1 MKRNIPTRNK
11 EEKQTVLTVKEETEL
26 MEFLLTKMGG
36 MSRNSIKSVLTH
48 GQVYVDNKVQTKY
61 NFPLTPGNKVSIRKN
76 KKVKTPKMD
85 GIRILYEDDSIIVID
100 KNAGLLTVTA
110 GSGIDITAFSILKE
124 YVQSQSE
131 YNKIFTVHRLDRQT
145 SGVLVFAKNPE
156 VQHAFRDN
164 WKGMVTRRIYNA
176 LVEGKLAKKE
186 GTITSYLT
194 ENPKT
199 HYIYSNQEETEGSK
213 KAITHYRTLK
223 VSPDFSLL
231 EVELETGRKN
241 QIRVHMKDLGHPI
254 IGDRMYGSELM
265 INRIAL
271 HARTLEF
278 YHPVTKELMHFET
291 PIPPEFLKL
300 LRNSEKESKN
310 I

>member
-1 MKRNIPTRNK
+1 MKRNIPQNK

-26 MEFLLTKMGG
+26 MQFLQAKMGG
-36 MSRNSIKSVLTH
+36 MSRNSIKSLLTH

-61 NFPLTPGNKVSIRKN
+61 NLPLTPGQKVSIRKN
-76 KKVKTPKMD
+76 KKLKTPKMD
-85 GIRILYEDDSIIVID
+85 GLRILYEDDSIIVID

-145 SGVLVFAKNPE
+145 SGVLVFAKSAE
-156 VQHAFRDN
+156 VQHVFRDD

-176 LVEGKLAKKE
+176 LVEGKLPRKE
-186 GTITSYLT
+186 GTISSYLT
-194 ENPKT
+194 ENART

-213 KAITHYRTLK
+213 KAITHYKTLK

-254 IGDRMYGSELM
+254 IGDKMYGSDLK

-271 HARTLEF
+271 HARVLEF
-278 YHPVTKELMHFET
+278 YHPASGELMHFET

>member
-1 MKRNIPTRNK
+1 MKRNIPQNK

-26 MEFLLTKMGG
+26 MQFLQAKMGG
-36 MSRNSIKSVLTH
+36 MSRNSIKSLLTH

-61 NFPLTPGNKVSIRKN
+61 NLPLTPGQKVGIRKN
-76 KKVKTPKMD
+76 K
-85 GIRILYEDDSIIVID
+85 
-100 KNAGLLTVTA
+100 GLLTVTA

-145 SGVLVFAKNPE
+145 SGVLVFAKSAE
-156 VQHAFRDN
+156 VQHVFRDD

-176 LVEGKLAKKE
+176 LVEGKLPRKE
-186 GTITSYLT
+186 GTISSYLT
-194 ENPKT
+194 ENART

-213 KAITHYRTLK
+213 KAITHYKTLK

-254 IGDRMYGSELM
+254 IGDKMYGSDLK

-271 HARTLEF
+271 HARVLEF
-278 YHPVTKELMHFET
+278 YHPASGELMHFET

-300 LRNSEKESKN
+300 LRNSEKESKD